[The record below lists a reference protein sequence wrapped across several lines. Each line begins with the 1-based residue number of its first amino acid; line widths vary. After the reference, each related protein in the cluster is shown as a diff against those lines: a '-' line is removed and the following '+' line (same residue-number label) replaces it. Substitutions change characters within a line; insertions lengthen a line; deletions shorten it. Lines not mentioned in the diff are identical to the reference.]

1 MSDVVPVQLIVAAFQ
16 SENGAKDA
24 WMQLKA
30 AKWGGL
36 IKIERMAIVRRT
48 TKDKVKIRE
57 SGDPGG
63 GRGAVVGTVV
73 GGVIGAIAGPLGA
86 VVVGG
91 ATGALVG
98 GVTAKFYDSGIP
110 DERLKKIGEALKPG
124 TSAIVAIIEH
134 KWVKELEKDLRE
146 AGADVLTEML
156 SQDIAQQLDAG
167 NEMAFTAIAGEEGL
181 AVARVA
187 GNEKKMESQSMV
199 ISEEGM
205 AVEALHADE
214 SGIAIYELVTD
225 GDAVIT
231 GAGVIT
237 AGDGDEETDGAGVI
251 TKDGD
256 EETDGAG
263 VITED
268 GDEETDGA
276 GVITG
281 GGQ

>member
-1 MSDVVPVQLIVAAFQ
+1 MSESVVPVQLIVAAFQ
-16 SENGAKDA
+16 TENGAKDA

-36 IKIERMAIVRRT
+36 IKIDRMAIVRRT

-110 DERLKKIGEALKPG
+110 DERLKKIGEALTPG
-124 TSAIVAIIEH
+124 SSAIVAIIEH

-146 AGADVLTEML
+146 AGADVLTEAL
-156 SQDIAQQLDAG
+156 SADIAKQLG
-167 NEMAFTAIAGEEGL
+167 EGKEMAFTAITSEEGT
-181 AVARVA
+181 AVAYVA
-187 GNEKKMESQSMV
+187 GNEKEMQAESM
-199 ISEEGM
+199 IMTEEGV
-205 AVEALHADE
+205 AIEAIAADE
-214 SGIAIYELVTD
+214 SGVAVFDLVTD
-225 GDAVIT
+225 GEMVAM

-237 AGDGDEETDGAGVI
+237 AGDEDEEEGDDDETDGAGVI
-251 TKDGD
+251 TGGD
-256 EETDGAG
+256 ED
-263 VITED
+263 
-268 GDEETDGA
+268 ETDGA

-281 GGQ
+281 GGGNNP

>member
-1 MSDVVPVQLIVAAFQ
+1 MSDAVPVQLIVAAFQ

-36 IKIERMAIVRRT
+36 IKIDRMAIIRRT

-63 GRGAVVGTVV
+63 GRGAAVGTVV
-73 GGVIGAIAGPLGA
+73 GGLIGAIAGPIGA

-146 AGADVLTEML
+146 AGADVLTETL
-156 SQDIAQQLDAG
+156 SQDIAKQLDEG
-167 NEMAFTAIAGEEGL
+167 KEVAFTALASEEGM
-181 AVARVA
+181 AMSRVA
-187 GNEKKMESQSMV
+187 GNEKEVEAQSMV
-199 ISEEGM
+199 MTEEGVAVQAM
-205 AVEALHADE
+205 AADD
-214 SGIAIYELVTD
+214 SGVAVLELVTD
-225 GDAVIT
+225 GDAVIA

-237 AGDGDEETDGAGVI
+237 AG
-251 TKDGD
+251 GD

-281 GGQ
+281 GGNP

>member
-1 MSDVVPVQLIVAAFQ
+1 MSDSVVPVQLIVAAFQ
-16 SENGAKDA
+16 TENGAKDA

-36 IKIERMAIVRRT
+36 IKIDRMAIVRRT

-73 GGVIGAIAGPLGA
+73 GGVIGAIAGPIGA
-86 VVVGG
+86 VVLGG

-110 DERLKKIGEALKPG
+110 DERLKKIGEALTPG
-124 TSAIVAIIEH
+124 SSAIVAIIEH

-146 AGADVLTEML
+146 AGADVLTETL
-156 SQDIAQQLDAG
+156 SEDIAKQLG
-167 NEMAFTAIAGEEGL
+167 EGKEMAFTAISSEEGT
-181 AVARVA
+181 AVAHIA
-187 GNEKKMESQSMV
+187 GNEKGMAAESM
-199 ISEEGM
+199 IMTEEGV
-205 AVEALHADE
+205 AIEAIAADE
-214 SGIAIYELVTD
+214 SGVAVFDLVTD
-225 GDAVIT
+225 GEVVAM

-237 AGDGDEETDGAGVI
+237 AGDEDEEDGDDETDGAGVI
-251 TKDGD
+251 TGD
-256 EETDGAG
+256 D
-263 VITED
+263 
-268 GDEETDGA
+268 DEETDGA

-281 GGQ
+281 GGNP

>member
-1 MSDVVPVQLIVAAFQ
+1 MSDAVPVQLIVAAFQ
-16 SENGAKDA
+16 SEDGAKDA
-24 WMQLKA
+24 WMQLKV

-36 IKIERMAIVRRT
+36 IGIDRMAIIRRT

-73 GGVIGAIAGPLGA
+73 GGLIGAIAGPIGA
-86 VVVGG
+86 VVVGS

-146 AGADVLTEML
+146 AGADVLTETL
-156 SQDIAQQLDAG
+156 SQDIAQQLGAG
-167 NEMAFTAIAGEEGL
+167 KEMAFTAIAGEEGM

-187 GNEKKMESQSMV
+187 GNEKEMESQSMV

-205 AVEALHADE
+205 AVQTMAADE
-214 SGIAIYELVTD
+214 SGVAVFELVTD
-225 GDAVIT
+225 GDVVIA

-237 AGDGDEETDGAGVI
+237 AG
-251 TKDGD
+251 
-256 EETDGAG
+256 
-263 VITED
+263 

-281 GGQ
+281 GGDEETDGAGVITEEGDEETDGAGVITGGGN